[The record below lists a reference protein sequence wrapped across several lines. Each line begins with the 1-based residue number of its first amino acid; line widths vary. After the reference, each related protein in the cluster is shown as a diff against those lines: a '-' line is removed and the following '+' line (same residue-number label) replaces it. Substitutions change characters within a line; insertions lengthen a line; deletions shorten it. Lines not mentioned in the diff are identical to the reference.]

1 MSTND
6 DITRRDFAK
15 MTAAVTVVASGA
27 LGAGSRAAKAAAPAQ
42 AMTASDAIG
51 AVARGDLTA
60 EEYAGARPCRRTQGS
75 QRLYPAQSRPIARS
89 SAGDRHGAPEGRQAR
104 ASVWAAQPPRAQFAE
119 PGK

>member
-60 EEYAGARPCRRTQGS
+60 EEYAGA
-75 QRLYPAQSRPIARS
+75 LL
-89 SAGDRHGAPEGRQAR
+89 AR
-104 ASVWAAQPPRAQFAE
+104 ADELKDLNACILLNRSKKHRALAAGCCSSLPPTLS
-119 PGK
+119 